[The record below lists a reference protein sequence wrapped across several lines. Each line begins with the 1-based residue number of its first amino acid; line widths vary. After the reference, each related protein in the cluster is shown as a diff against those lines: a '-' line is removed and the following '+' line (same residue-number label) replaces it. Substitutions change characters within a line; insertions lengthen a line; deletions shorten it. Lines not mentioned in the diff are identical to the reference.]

1 MMDTKCIRCKH
12 NETVICNKCD
22 MFFDEFEPIE
32 TQTITNADSC
42 IVRTIEVD
50 SSPITAHLN
59 PSRMVTGTTCQ
70 ICDEFIPV
78 YEYQH
83 AYPRICNEC
92 RKRLKK
98 LLYGESEDE

>member
-50 SSPITAHLN
+50 SSPIIVA
-59 PSRMVTGTTCQ
+59 GTKCQ

-83 AYPRICNEC
+83 GYPRICNEC
-92 RKRLKK
+92 RKRLKN